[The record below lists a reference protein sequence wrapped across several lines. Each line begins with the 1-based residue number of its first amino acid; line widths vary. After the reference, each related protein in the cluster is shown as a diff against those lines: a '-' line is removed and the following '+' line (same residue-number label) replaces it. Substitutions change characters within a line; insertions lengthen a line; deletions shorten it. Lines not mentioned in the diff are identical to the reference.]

1 VVIRAAR
8 EDDSGGGGSRMRV
21 SWAGRHTTGVRLHTD
36 WGTRVRLETVRK
48 EKGQLDV
55 SSMSC
60 LLSRPVAQFSLLVPY
75 VVILV

>member
-1 VVIRAAR
+1 
-8 EDDSGGGGSRMRV
+8 MRV

-36 WGTRVRLETVRK
+36 WGTRVVRLETVRK

-55 SSMSC
+55 SSMSMSLISPC
-60 LLSRPVAQFSLLVPY
+60 RPVFTTLVPY